1 MSVTRECHVHGRAGV
16 AFVCSHIRDALATG
30 TAIPT
35 WSTYPWRKIDDY
47 VVLRMC
53 ATCVVQQRL
62 PVPARSIDVDQLDLE
77 KFVTEA
83 ICEACFAA
91 RASEP

>member
-1 MSVTRECHVHGRAGV
+1 MSVSTTCHVHGASGM

-30 TAIPT
+30 TAVPA
-35 WSTYPWRKIDDY
+35 WSTYPCRKIDDY
-47 VVLRMC
+47 IVLRMC
-53 ATCVVQQRL
+53 ATCVAQQRL
-62 PVPARSIDVDQLDLE
+62 PVPARSIDVDQLDLQ

-91 RASEP
+91 RASAP

>member
-1 MSVTRECHVHGRAGV
+1 MSVTTKCHVHGRAGV
-16 AFVCSHIRDALATG
+16 AVVCSHIRDALATG

-53 ATCVVQQRL
+53 ASCVVQQRL
-62 PVPARSIDVDQLDLE
+62 PVPARSIDIDQLDLE
-77 KFVTEA
+77 KFVTAA